1 MPFLDKKDELSET
14 LLEEEEVLLELEE
27 VESPLVES
35 DELELEE
42 VEGETEVD
50 ELVEVDEALHA
61 FLDALVVE
69 ERSVDDLL

>member
-69 ERSVDDLL
+69 ERLVDDLL